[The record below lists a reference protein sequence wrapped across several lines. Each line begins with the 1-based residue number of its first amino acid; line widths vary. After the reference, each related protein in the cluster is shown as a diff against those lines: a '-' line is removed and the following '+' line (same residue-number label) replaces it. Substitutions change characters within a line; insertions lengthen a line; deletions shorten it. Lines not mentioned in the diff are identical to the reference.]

1 MAYLH
6 PHPNYMAP
14 SRVGDIREYT
24 AKPHAV
30 ASYIC
35 WNIAT
40 NVATTDYT
48 AKTLTA
54 WPTY

>member
-24 AKPHAV
+24 VKPHAV

-54 WPTY
+54 